1 VQVLQ
6 VLSGRAGFSIKN
18 VDSMGE
24 NTLCKSS
31 RRPKLEGTRLCC
43 TVVRIQMTFF
53 ILGQKIELLAFEVS
67 MERLL
72 LIEKKFKQ
80 EREKRKL
87 SKEAERVK
95 FGNAEMPGSSELLRR
110 DIADSTMDDGPPAD
124 PKENER
130 RKRVLQSIAAIAGV
144 RIQNKPDLRATNA
157 EKFVLDWNPT
167 VTWKDA
173 VQAKNNC
180 PKSNPHQWIER
191 LIQEY

>member
-1 VQVLQ
+1 
-6 VLSGRAGFSIKN
+6 
-18 VDSMGE
+18 
-24 NTLCKSS
+24 
-31 RRPKLEGTRLCC
+31 
-43 TVVRIQMTFF
+43 MTFF